1 MSSAKQ
7 NTQRTRGDASS
18 SGVDEACACSARRMQ
33 QFLHGL
39 RLAAAD
45 DMAPA
50 NDLERLATLLDF
62 SRRQSRDENSEQ
74 RCA

>member
-7 NTQRTRGDASS
+7 NTQKTQGDASS
-18 SGVDEACACSARRMQ
+18 SDFDDACARRAPRMQ

-39 RLAAAD
+39 RLAAAN

-50 NDLERLATLLDF
+50 NDLERLATLIDF
-62 SRRQSRDENSEQ
+62 SRRPNRDENSEQ